1 MESEAL
7 RYNASGSKSPI
18 NMPDI
23 PIVQSLFLLGFAFLA
38 GLIDSIAGGGGLIQ
52 LPALMAILPNAPVVF
67 LLGTNKLAS
76 SLGTSMAI
84 SQYSRKVP
92 IEWKKVLP
100 IAGVAFGTGILG
112 ARVATSVPNYWM
124 RPLVLVLLVI
134 VLLYTLLKKELG
146 AQVRQVPFTDRNK
159 LLLSLLAGLVIGFY
173 DGFFGPGTGNFLI
186 LALIGIFGMDFLHAS
201 ASCKII
207 NLATNLGALILFGA
221 QGSVYIPLGL
231 LMAVFNIA
239 GNFLGVQLAVLKG
252 SKFIRVLFIVVVAGL
267 LVKQG
272 IDYF

>member
-1 MESEAL
+1 
-7 RYNASGSKSPI
+7 
-18 NMPDI
+18 MPDI
-23 PIVQSLFLLGFAFLA
+23 TIVQSLFLLGFAFLA

-52 LPALMAILPNAPVVF
+52 LPALMAILPTTPVVF

-76 SLGTSMAI
+76 SCGTTMAI
-84 SQYSRKVP
+84 YQYARKVP

-100 IAGVAFGTGILG
+100 IAGIAFSAGILG
-112 ARVATSVPNYWM
+112 ALVATSVPNYWM

-134 VLLYTLLKKELG
+134 VLLYTLFKKDLG
-146 AQVRQVPFTDRNK
+146 AQVHQVPFSDRKK

-207 NLATNLGALILFGA
+207 NLATNVGALILFGS
-221 QGSVYIPLGL
+221 QGTIYIRLGL

-272 IDYF
+272 IDFF